1 VTPAYIPK
9 QNQDRVRVTYR
20 IRAASPDDSKQLAAL
35 VEQLGYRADERFI
48 RDQLAQL
55 ASQPGTT
62 VFVADD
68 NGAIIGLL
76 CLSIIPFLH
85 VSGGLGRISALVI
98 DSQFQGKGVGRRL
111 MAEAEEFAWK
121 TGCARIEFTSGD
133 HRSDAHAFYEAIGYF
148 QDCRRFIKQRPAENL
163 TQSREGAKK

>member
-1 VTPAYIPK
+1 
-9 QNQDRVRVTYR
+9 VTYR

-68 NGAIIGLL
+68 NGAITGLL
-76 CLSIIPFLH
+76 CLSIIPLLH

-98 DSQFQGKGVGRRL
+98 DSQFRGKGVGRRL
-111 MAEAEEFAWK
+111 VAEAEEFAWN
-121 TGCARIEFTSGD
+121 TGCARIEITSGD
-133 HRSDAHAFYEAIGYF
+133 HRPDAHAFYEAIGYF

-163 TQSREGAKK
+163 TQSRKGAKR